1 MTLTTT
7 QLDDAVGVQYAG
19 VRDLS
24 EASTAPR
31 LTVGVLVGKF
41 KRGKFYQPFE
51 VTLQNL
57 RARLGYQPNNLD
69 YMAVQDA
76 LDAGMPSLW
85 VMRVPDASG
94 IGLDCAPTTL
104 SFPPTTIPNAEF
116 RIYYS
121 VDDGPVEFWE
131 YNLEVFDMD
140 YLFERFFETLD
151 FVVGGGGGLGHF
163 QFISQFTPSQIS
175 GAGASSVEELN
186 PRTLTLHLAPPEN
199 TAVDVIE
206 LVFGTSVSVHSCAV
220 VNFLGI

>member
-7 QLDDAVGVQYAG
+7 QLGDAVGVQYAG

-85 VMRVPDASG
+85 VMRVPSPSTG
-94 IGLDCAPTTL
+94 EVDCSPSVL
-104 SFPPTTIPNAEF
+104 SIPQTVIPNATV

-121 VDDGPVEFWE
+121 VDNGPVVFWE
-131 YNLEVFDMD
+131 YDLEGFDMD
-140 YLFERFFETLD
+140 YLFESFFASLG
-151 FVVGGGGGLGHF
+151 FVVSGGGGLGHF

>member
-7 QLDDAVGVQYAG
+7 QLGDAVGVQYAG

-24 EASTAPR
+24 EGSSSPR

-51 VTLQNL
+51 VTSQSL

-85 VMRVPDASG
+85 VMRVPSPSAG
-94 IGLDCAPTTL
+94 ELDCSPSVL
-104 SFPPTTIPNAEF
+104 SIPQTVIPNATV

-121 VDDGPVEFWE
+121 VDNDPVVFWE
-131 YNLEVFDMD
+131 YDLEGFDMD
-140 YLFERFFETLD
+140 YLFESFFASLG
-151 FVVGGGGGLGHF
+151 FVVSGGGGLGHF
-163 QFISQFTPSQIS
+163 QFISQFTPSQVS